1 MQNCNC
7 GKHSVPV
14 AQVVPVN
21 CEFVIPASYPYV
33 RAVSNSYEC
42 CCCPTSQPSMKDY
55 PTSGPYVG
63 NAFALNNATP
73 YIIDTTS
80 YSYGQA
86 LSFAENIFT
95 KVTKRDDPSCI
106 NLTARFDFTDSS
118 LTNAVRFDFLKN
130 YTARKY
136 EELSGV
142 LPIIKNGI
150 KFRINYT
157 IYNSDGGVEYI
168 GHTDCKV
175 DNPIFHFTSIKDV
188 FVQSSNGLIIDN
200 IPAMTFQGR
209 YTITINNVEASI
221 EVINTKEHLQDP
233 SLNPFYTFEDNNRK
247 ILLHNTEISGQDADD
262 VLVIGECAVNQS
274 FEYLANVSTRLRL
287 NFIAFTSLPI
297 ACGDTSPIWFALNE
311 PTEQSITQLRNEV
324 SAIEEEITLI
334 HAKDAD
340 QDARLTNL
348 EGQVEL
354 NRKNIATLTEKV
366 AALEAKDIEH
376 DLAIQELTRRVTN
389 LEAIPLALVVYKAN
403 KEIKASQLTWK
414 GYGQLYQASQTFYAT
429 GDFDNDVRGGYLI
442 PVAADAEDISELAE
456 QLRETTETAD
466 NAWASA
472 STTAETVETLSE
484 TVSDLGTNINSISS
498 DVETLSGNIST
509 MNETVSNLNTTV
521 AEHETQISTNTTNI
535 GTLNETVGTISTSVA
550 AHSEE
555 ITANATAIETNSGAI
570 SDLNNAVTTLNE
582 EVDNL
587 DERVIMLEHPLDPT
601 KINVRKA
608 SDSTVT
614 TYDTMTA
621 AVAYINADTAVN
633 SEKYDIIIGSD
644 MTLGVDTAYQKISSS
659 KLRDVYN
666 NGINRSIPQEAFK
679 NSGLEHFY
687 WGDMSNHTD
696 AALDAMCFS
705 GCSNLKSFEFPSI
718 PITIGSSVF
727 INSGLT
733 SIDIP
738 SNVTFSANG
747 SAFGGAQDLKTVTYN
762 SKYITV
768 GLFSGTAIESITI
781 GPNVTTIY
789 QQAFAGA
796 YKLKSIS
803 LGKNIE
809 TVYNQAFSGCSALES
824 AMIDISGAIYEYAF
838 SPCESLTNVTLGNA
852 VTGIGA
858 NAFKSSV
865 FTTIDIPASVTSISD
880 TAFSDSAVET
890 INIDKAENSIY
901 GSPWGATNATVNWN
915 GE

>member
-7 GKHSVPV
+7 GKHSVPT

-73 YIIDTTS
+73 YLIDTTS

-118 LTNAVRFDFLKN
+118 LTNSVRFDFLKN

-150 KFRINYT
+150 KFRIHYT

-175 DNPIFHFTSIKDV
+175 DTPIFHFTSIKDV

-247 ILLHNTEISGQDADD
+247 ILLHNTEISGQAADD

-324 SAIEEEITLI
+324 SSIEEEITLI

-354 NRKNIATLTEKV
+354 NRQNIATLTEKV

-414 GYGQLYQASQTFYAT
+414 GYGQLYQAAQTFYAT

-442 PVAADAEDISELAE
+442 PVSADAEDVSELAN
-456 QLRETTETAD
+456 QLRETTSTAD
-466 NAWASA
+466 DALSLAT
-472 STTAETVETLSE
+472 TTAETVDTLSE
-484 TVSDLGTNINSISS
+484 SVSAHTEAIN
-498 DVETLSGNIST
+498 N
-509 MNETVSNLNTTV
+509 
-521 AEHETQISTNTTNI
+521 HESRI
-535 GTLNETVGTISTSVA
+535 
-550 AHSEE
+550 
-555 ITANATAIETNSGAI
+555 
-570 SDLNNAVTTLNE
+570 TTLENE
-582 EVDNL
+582 
-587 DERVIMLEHPLDPT
+587 
-601 KINVRKA
+601 
-608 SDSTVT
+608 
-614 TYDTMTA
+614 
-621 AVAYINADTAVN
+621 
-633 SEKYDIIIGSD
+633 
-644 MTLGVDTAYQKISSS
+644 
-659 KLRDVYN
+659 
-666 NGINRSIPQEAFK
+666 
-679 NSGLEHFY
+679 
-687 WGDMSNHTD
+687 
-696 AALDAMCFS
+696 
-705 GCSNLKSFEFPSI
+705 
-718 PITIGSSVF
+718 
-727 INSGLT
+727 
-733 SIDIP
+733 
-738 SNVTFSANG
+738 
-747 SAFGGAQDLKTVTYN
+747 
-762 SKYITV
+762 
-768 GLFSGTAIESITI
+768 
-781 GPNVTTIY
+781 
-789 QQAFAGA
+789 
-796 YKLKSIS
+796 
-803 LGKNIE
+803 
-809 TVYNQAFSGCSALES
+809 
-824 AMIDISGAIYEYAF
+824 
-838 SPCESLTNVTLGNA
+838 
-852 VTGIGA
+852 
-858 NAFKSSV
+858 
-865 FTTIDIPASVTSISD
+865 
-880 TAFSDSAVET
+880 
-890 INIDKAENSIY
+890 
-901 GSPWGATNATVNWN
+901 
-915 GE
+915 

>member
-7 GKHSVPV
+7 GKHSVPT

-33 RAVSNSYEC
+33 RSVSNSYEC

-73 YIIDTTS
+73 YLIDTTS

-150 KFRINYT
+150 KFRIHYT

-247 ILLHNTEISGQDADD
+247 ILLHNTEISGQAADD
-262 VLVIGECAVNQS
+262 VIVIGECAVNQS

-297 ACGDTSPIWFALNE
+297 ACSDTSPIWFALNE

-334 HAKDAD
+334 HAKDAE
-340 QDARLTNL
+340 QDARLTNI

-354 NRKNIATLTEKV
+354 NRQNIVTLTEKV

-376 DLAIQELTRRVTN
+376 DLAIQELARRVTN
-389 LEAIPLALVVYKAN
+389 LETIPLALVVYKAN
-403 KEIKASQLTWK
+403 KEIKVSQLTWK
-414 GYGQLYQASQTFYAT
+414 GYGQLYQAAQTFYAT
-429 GDFDNDVRGGYLI
+429 GDFENDVRGGYLI
-442 PVAADAEDISELAE
+442 PVAADTEDISELVN
-456 QLRETTETAD
+456 QLRETTSTAD
-466 NAWASA
+466 DALSLAT
-472 STTAETVETLSE
+472 TTAETVETLS
-484 TVSDLGTNINSISS
+484 TSISAQS
-498 DVETLSGNIST
+498 DAIAA
-509 MNETVSNLNTTV
+509 NT
-521 AEHETQISTNTTNI
+521 
-535 GTLNETVGTISTSVA
+535 
-550 AHSEE
+550 
-555 ITANATAIETNSGAI
+555 TAIETNSGAI
-570 SDLNNAVTTLNE
+570 SDLNTAVTTLNE
-582 EVDNL
+582 EVDDL
-587 DERVIMLEHPLDPT
+587 DERVILLEHPLDPT

-608 SDSTVT
+608 SDNSVT

-621 AVAYINADTAVN
+621 AVAYINADTATN
-633 SEKYDIIIGSD
+633 TEKYDIIIGSD
-644 MTLGVDTAYQKISSS
+644 MTMGVDTAYQKISSS

-666 NGINRSIPQEAFK
+666 NGVNRAISQEAFK
-679 NSGLEHFY
+679 NSGIEHFY
-687 WGDMSNHTD
+687 WGDMSNHND
-696 AALDAMCFS
+696 AALDAMCFA
-705 GCSNLKSFEFPSI
+705 GCANLKSFEFPSI

-727 INSGLT
+727 INTGLT

-738 SNVTFSANG
+738 SNVTFGANG
-747 SAFGGAQDLKTVTYN
+747 SQFGGASNLKTVTYN
-762 SKYITV
+762 SAYV
-768 GLFSGTAIESITI
+768 NVSLFSGSAIESITL
-781 GPNVTTIY
+781 GSNVTTIY

-796 YKLKSIS
+796 YKLKNIS

-809 TVYNQAFSGCSALES
+809 YVYDQAFSGCAALES
-824 AMIDISGAIYEYAF
+824 ATIDISGAIYDSAF
-838 SPCESLTNVTLGNA
+838 SGCGLLADATIGNA

-858 NAFKSSV
+858 NAFSSTA
-865 FTTIDIPASVTSISD
+865 FTTIDIPASVTSINT
-880 TAFSDSAVET
+880 TAFSNSAVET
-890 INIDKAENSIY
+890 INIDKAEDSIY

-915 GE
+915 G